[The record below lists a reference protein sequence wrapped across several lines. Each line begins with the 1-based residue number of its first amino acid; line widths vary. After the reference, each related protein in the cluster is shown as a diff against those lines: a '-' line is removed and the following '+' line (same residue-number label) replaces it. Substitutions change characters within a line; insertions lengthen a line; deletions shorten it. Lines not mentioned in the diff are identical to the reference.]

1 MGKPSRLPA
10 GYVERA
16 VAEML
21 ATRDRM
27 ASTVEIPF
35 GHCPGCGAGLAD
47 PASFVQEF
55 WVADEARFLV
65 WCRACGFTGTV
76 VKVERFETHETAE

>member
-1 MGKPSRLPA
+1 MAKPSRLPA

-16 VAEML
+16 VAEIL
-21 ATRDRM
+21 AARDGM
-27 ASTVEIPF
+27 ASTADVPF
-35 GHCPGCGAGLAD
+35 RHCPGCGARLDD

-76 VKVERFETHETAE
+76 VKVERFETHEAAE

>member
-1 MGKPSRLPA
+1 VSKPSRLPP

-21 ATRDRM
+21 ATRDRTTG
-27 ASTVEIPF
+27 AAEIPF
-35 GHCPGCGAGLAD
+35 THCPGCGAGLAD

-65 WCRACGFTGTV
+65 WCRVCGFTGTV
-76 VKVERFETHETAE
+76 VKVERFETNEAAE

>member
-1 MGKPSRLPA
+1 MGKPSRVPA

-21 ATRDRM
+21 ATRERT
-27 ASTVEIPF
+27 ARAAEIPF
-35 GHCPGCGAGLAD
+35 SHCPGCGAALAD

-65 WCRACGFTGTV
+65 WCRACDFTGTV
-76 VKVERFETHETAE
+76 VKVERFETHEAAQ

>member
-1 MGKPSRLPA
+1 MGEPSRLSA
-10 GYVERA
+10 GYVERL

-21 ATRDRM
+21 AQPRRTPG
-27 ASTVEIPF
+27 TTGVPF
-35 GHCPGCGAGLAD
+35 GHCPGCGAALAD

-76 VKVERFETHETAE
+76 VKAERFETHEVSE

>member
-1 MGKPSRLPA
+1 MAEPSRLPA
-10 GYVERA
+10 DYVERL

-21 ATRDRM
+21 AQPRRTAGTTD
-27 ASTVEIPF
+27 IPF
-35 GHCPGCGAGLAD
+35 GHCPGCGAALAD

-76 VKVERFETHETAE
+76 VKVERFETHEVSE

>member
-1 MGKPSRLPA
+1 
-10 GYVERA
+10 VERL

-21 ATRDRM
+21 AQPRR
-27 ASTVEIPF
+27 APAAPHVPF
-35 GHCPGCGAGLAD
+35 AHCPGCGAALAD

-65 WCRACGFTGTV
+65 WCRVCGFTGTV
-76 VKVERFETHETAE
+76 VKVERFETHEVTE